1 MDMENWFHKNGK
13 VKIMSN
19 ELTLEDISDLRAY
32 ERERPEF
39 RSRVLALKKLRRIH
53 VGEIMTFMFENK
65 DTMRLQIQEMARV
78 EKIVSDQKIEEE
90 IKIYS
95 ELIPTSHELKAT
107 LLIELVNED
116 ELREWLPKLIS
127 IQNHVHLVFGDL
139 KVSAFEI
146 GEDRLT
152 REEEIT
158 TTVHY
163 LNFTFTPEQKQAFM
177 NSEVKV
183 ELVVDHPEYIRTSML
198 SREAIEQLQGD
209 LAS

>member
-1 MDMENWFHKNGK
+1 
-13 VKIMSN
+13 MSN